1 MKKTIL
7 ILAAL
12 LLASNGMKAQQQTYQ
27 QYMQQ
32 VLQHNL
38 SYKAAQLELQAA
50 QEDLVAARKFSDPV
64 LSAGYSNNSDWDIL
78 MGQSM
83 SVELSKSFSL
93 GKRAARKQVAQHTL
107 EASQATLNDFTLA
120 LQTEAAQAF
129 ADALLARELAAVGHE
144 AWENMQSLYVSDSL
158 RAANGDIS
166 PLDVL
171 QSRLEAT
178 MALQDYRTLTTDY
191 RNSLLTLDRFM
202 GNPTQGTTEVIGE
215 LLQHNEQYSLQTL
228 LDSAIVWR
236 QDLSAARRMAQAAQS
251 EVVSVRRERM
261 PDLDLS
267 LGAEYNTRVRNEEA
281 PAPEFI
287 GYSAGLSIP
296 LPVSNLNR
304 GEVRAS
310 QVRAQQA
317 EIEAENMRAQIQMEV
332 MQAYNNYEN
341 ARQQMTDYNQFLMG
355 NARQML
361 DGKIYAYQ
369 HGETSLLEV
378 INAQHTYNELRQ
390 SYYTCIHATTSAW
403 LALLRAAGH
412 PLPSHL

>member
-1 MKKTIL
+1 MNKHIV
-7 ILAAL
+7 IIAAL
-12 LLASNGMKAQQQTYQ
+12 LLAATGVEAQQQTYR

-38 SYKAAQLELQAA
+38 SYKSAQLELQAA
-50 QEDLVAARKFSDPV
+50 QEELVAARKISDPV
-64 LSAGYSNNSDWDIL
+64 LSASYGNNSDWDIL
-78 MGQSM
+78 MGQSA
-83 SVELSKSFSL
+83 SIELSKSLSL
-93 GKRAARKQVAQHTL
+93 GKRAARTQVAQHAL
-107 EASQATLNDFTLA
+107 EASQATLDDYTLS
-120 LQTEAAQAF
+120 LRTEAAQAF
-129 ADALLARELAAVGHE
+129 ADALLARELSAVGRE
-144 AWENMQSLYVSDSL
+144 AWENLQSLYESDSL

-178 MALQDYRTLTTDY
+178 MALQDYRTLTADY
-191 RNSLLTLDRFM
+191 RNSLVVLDRYM
-202 GNPTQGTTEVIGE
+202 GNATQGTTGVIGE
-215 LLQHNEQYSLQTL
+215 LRNHTEQYSLQTL
-228 LDSAIVWR
+228 LDSAVVWR
-236 QDLSAARRMAQAAQS
+236 QDLAAAHRMAEAAQS

-261 PDLDLS
+261 PDIDLS

-281 PAPEFI
+281 PAPEFV

-317 EIEAENMRAQIQMEV
+317 ELEAEEVRSQIQMEV
-332 MQAYNNYEN
+332 IQAYNNYET
-341 ARQQMTDYNQFLMG
+341 ARQQMADYDQFLMD

-361 DGKIYAYQ
+361 EGKIYAYQ

-378 INAQHTYNELRQ
+378 ITAQHTYNEIRQ
-390 SYYTCIHATTSAW
+390 AYHTSLHATTSAW
-403 LALLRAAGH
+403 LALMRAAGIA
-412 PLPSHL
+412 LPEEL

>member
-1 MKKTIL
+1 MKNPL
-7 ILAAL
+7 IFLSL
-12 LLASNGMKAQQQTYQ
+12 LLASLAVEAQQITYP
-27 QYMQQ
+27 QYLQQ
-32 VLQHNL
+32 VLQHNI
-38 SYKAAQLELQAA
+38 SYKSAQLELQAA
-50 QEDLVAARKFSDPV
+50 REDLVAARKFSDPV
-64 LSAGYSNNSDWDIL
+64 LSAGYSNNSDWSIL

-83 SVELSKSFSL
+83 SVELSKSLSL
-93 GKRAARKQVAQHTL
+93 GKRVARKQVAQHAL
-107 EASQATLNDFTLA
+107 EASQATLDDYTLA
-120 LQTEAAQAF
+120 LRTEAAQAF
-129 ADALLARELAAVGHE
+129 ADALLARELSGVGRE
-144 AWENMQSLYVSDSL
+144 AWENMQSLYESDSL

-178 MALQDYRTLTTDY
+178 MALQDYRTLAADY
-191 RNSLLTLDRFM
+191 RNSLVALDRFM
-202 GNPTQGTTEVIGE
+202 GNATQGTTGVIGE
-215 LLQHNEQYSLQTL
+215 LRNHTEQYSLQTL
-228 LDSAIVWR
+228 LDSAVVWR
-236 QDLSAARRMAQAAQS
+236 QDLVAARRMAEATQS

-261 PDLDLS
+261 PDIDLS

-281 PAPEFI
+281 PAPEFV

-317 EIEAENMRAQIQMEV
+317 ELEAEEVRSQIQMEV
-332 MQAYNNYEN
+332 IQAYNNYET
-341 ARQQMTDYNQFLMG
+341 ARQQMTDYNQFLMD

-378 INAQHTYNELRQ
+378 ITAQHTYNEIRQ
-390 SYYTCIHATTSAW
+390 AYYTSLHAVTTAW
-403 LALLRAAGH
+403 ITLQRAAGK
-412 PLPSHL
+412 LP